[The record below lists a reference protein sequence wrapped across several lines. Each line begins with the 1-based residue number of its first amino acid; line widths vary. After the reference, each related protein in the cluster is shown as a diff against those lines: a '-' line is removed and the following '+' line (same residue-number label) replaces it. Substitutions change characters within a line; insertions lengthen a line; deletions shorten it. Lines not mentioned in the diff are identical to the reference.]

1 MMSHTEMPG
10 GIRVISAALGV
21 AFLALGAGVLAV
33 GGFAEWKTV
42 VEGALLLIVGL
53 DLAAGAADG
62 HWPLTV
68 FLFA

>member
-1 MMSHTEMPG
+1 MMHMEMPRG
-10 GIRVISAALGV
+10 VRVISAALGV
-21 AFLALGAGVLAV
+21 ALLALGAGMLA
-33 GGFAEWKTV
+33 GAGFAEWKPV
-42 VEGALLLIVGL
+42 VEGALLLVVGL